1 MSGYLVLE
9 TGSIYNGYFLVPP
22 QGGAACGELVFNTS
36 MTGYQE
42 ILTDPS
48 YCGQIILLTYPLIGN
63 YGIFDNFEQSCKI
76 SASGLIVKEAFL
88 DADEDRDKIT
98 SYLRDKNIP
107 LFTGVDTRKLTR
119 EIREK
124 GTVKAFFLTEDV
136 YSEVS
141 DKKMLFK
148 YCIENVKPSVK
159 PGSEVQH
166 VSTKKILQIDGLSD
180 RHIVVVDYGCK
191 NGIIKSL
198 TKRGC
203 SVTVVPYDAGYE
215 TIMSFKPGGV
225 LLSNGPGDP
234 KDVIEQ
240 TKAIKNLIGKLPIM
254 GVCLGHQLLALH
266 MGGDTYKLKYGHRG
280 ANHPAQD
287 VRTGKVWITSQN
299 HGYSVSKDNIPEGMA
314 ITHINLNDNTVEGMR
329 HLKYPILSVQFHP
342 EGSPGPKDS
351 EEIFDEFLKLVYVY
365 GKGEYHEKR
374 IS

>member
-1 MSGYLVLE
+1 
-9 TGSIYNGYFLVPP
+9 
-22 QGGAACGELVFNTS
+22 
-36 MTGYQE
+36 
-42 ILTDPS
+42 
-48 YCGQIILLTYPLIGN
+48 
-63 YGIFDNFEQSCKI
+63 
-76 SASGLIVKEAFL
+76 
-88 DADEDRDKIT
+88 
-98 SYLRDKNIP
+98 
-107 LFTGVDTRKLTR
+107 
-119 EIREK
+119 
-124 GTVKAFFLTEDV
+124 
-136 YSEVS
+136 
-141 DKKMLFK
+141 
-148 YCIENVKPSVK
+148 
-159 PGSEVQH
+159 
-166 VSTKKILQIDGLSD
+166 
-180 RHIVVVDYGCK
+180 
-191 NGIIKSL
+191 
-198 TKRGC
+198 
-203 SVTVVPYDAGYE
+203 
-215 TIMSFKPGGV
+215 MSFKPGGV